1 MVEAERFTRGAL
13 GLASGLY
20 LTSSRGGQTSDE
32 LWRSDVLTGL
42 EAYLTAGAAP
52 ERITLAAWYPHPIY
66 STPDETDPS
75 LNPNG
80 STMLGTFL
88 LGDEIITT
96 HGFTNQTDAIEVS
109 VIADVTTEV
118 EMDFSGSASGDLT
131 LRWEALPGQSVSLY
145 KTTDLTLGWTPVS
158 EGIAYPLDYYEDSG
172 VLTNGASAVFY
183 KLELD

>member
-1 MVEAERFTRGAL
+1 MEPKGNRNESKELDCDVDGRRSHGFSGGA
-13 GLASGLY
+13 
-20 LTSSRGGQTSDE
+20 R
-32 LWRSDVLTGL
+32 
-42 EAYLTAGAAP
+42 P

-66 STPDETDPS
+66 STPDETDS
-75 LNPNG
+75 ALNPNG

-88 LGDEIITT
+88 LGDEIIST
-96 HGFTNQTDAIEVS
+96 HGFTNQADTIEVS

-131 LRWEALPGQSVSLY
+131 LRWEALTGQSYSLY